1 MSERTSQPPWQRPE
15 EAKHHVLDPAKELV
29 LMLEPMVPAAVD
41 ELHVAAVLESQ
52 GVTDRSARDK
62 YGHDDVFALAR
73 VVSQRLPS
81 QPNVPERPAAR
92 RQPHRTLRELA
103 HGPMYVLPSTVYPA
117 VFTVLGAPTM
127 VRGMVFATALGWV
140 WGMGMSAV
148 AYQLLGQQKGRAAG
162 KMLRLL
168 SLTGLGVA
176 LAGATFLALTGTGKP
191 GIVAF
196 VVAQMGFQLAS
207 GVLVFYGKE
216 LRLVVAML
224 PACVLGVLHITSG
237 YKPALVTPTL
247 VAGALSIVLVL
258 GVAWLTSVQAATNAD
273 SRGSVPGRRMLLG
286 AAPSACYA
294 ALCAAF
300 LLFTDF
306 RYVVGQFDLAIAV
319 APLVLGMG
327 AVEWRA
333 HRFTERLSDLLHR
346 NTVPVDFS
354 RDARCLMLQELTI
367 CLLILG
373 GLGGAL
379 LATLSGFG
387 MLSSQGAL
395 LIDAHV
401 VLGGAYFVGF
411 VLARYQQ
418 FRWLL
423 GILSF
428 VVVANIAVVT
438 SMAHDLKPPDVAPIF
453 LVCCATLLVLLLA
466 RFYTSAGRVY
476 LYR

>member
-15 EAKHHVLDPAKELV
+15 EAARQAHDPAGELA
-29 LMLEPMVPAAVD
+29 LLLEPMVPAAID
-41 ELHVAAVLESQ
+41 ELHVAAVLESR
-52 GVTDRSARDK
+52 GVTDRSARDE

-81 QPNVPERPAAR
+81 QPDVPERPAAR

-103 HGPMYVLPSTVYPA
+103 HGPLYVLPSAVYPA
-117 VFTVLGAPTM
+117 VLTVLGATTM
-127 VRGMVFATALGWV
+127 VRGLVFATALGWV

-162 KMLRLL
+162 QMLRLL
-168 SLTGLGVA
+168 GVAGLGVA
-176 LAGATFLALTGTGKP
+176 LAGATFLALTGIGEP
-191 GIVAF
+191 GVVAF

-216 LRLVVAML
+216 LRLAVAML
-224 PACVLGVLHITSG
+224 PACVLGALHITSG
-237 YKPALVTPTL
+237 YKSALVTPTL
-247 VAGALSIVLVL
+247 IAGALSIVLVL
-258 GVAWLTSVQAATNAD
+258 GVAWLTSVQAATGAD
-273 SRGSVPGRRMLLG
+273 SRRSVPGRRMLLG
-286 AAPSACYA
+286 AAPSVCYA

-300 LLFTDF
+300 LLFTDSH
-306 RYVVGQFDLAIAV
+306 YVVGQFDLAIAV

-333 HRFTERLSDLLHR
+333 HRFTERISVLLHR
-346 NTVPVDFS
+346 NTFSVNFS
-354 RDARCLMLQELTI
+354 RDAWRLMLQELMM

-373 GLGGAL
+373 VLGSAL

-387 MLSSQGAL
+387 ILSTHGAML
-395 LIDAHV
+395 INAHV

-418 FRWLL
+418 FPWLL

-428 VVVANIAVVT
+428 VVAANVAVVG
-438 SMAHDLKPPDVAPIF
+438 SIARHLEPRDLAPIF
-453 LVCCATLLVLLLA
+453 LLSCSVLLVLLLG
-466 RFYTSAGRVY
+466 RFYTSTGRVY
-476 LYR
+476 SYR

>member
-1 MSERTSQPPWQRPE
+1 MSERTSQPPWQPPE
-15 EAKHHVLDPAKELV
+15 EPARHVLDPAMELV
-29 LMLEPMVPAAVD
+29 LMLESMVPAAID
-41 ELHVAAVLESQ
+41 ELHVAAVLESR
-52 GVTDRSARDK
+52 GVTDRSARDE
-62 YGHDDVFALAR
+62 YGHNDVFALAK
-73 VVSQRLPS
+73 VVSQRLPG
-81 QPNVPERPAAR
+81 QPDVPERPAAR

-103 HGPMYVLPSTVYPA
+103 HGPLYVLPSAVYPA

-162 KMLRLL
+162 RMLRLL
-168 SLTGLGVA
+168 GLAGLGVA
-176 LAGATFLALTGTGKP
+176 LAGATFLALTGIGEP
-191 GIVAF
+191 GVVAF
-196 VVAQMGFQLAS
+196 VVAQMGFQLSS

-216 LRLVVAML
+216 LRLLVTML
-224 PACVLGVLHITSG
+224 PACILGVLHIVSG
-237 YKPALVTPTL
+237 YSPALVTPTL

-258 GVAWLTSVQAATNAD
+258 GVAWLTSVQAASEAD

-286 AAPSACYA
+286 AAPSVCYA

-333 HRFTERLSDLLHR
+333 HRFTERARDLLHR
-346 NTVPVDFS
+346 NTFPGDFS
-354 RDARCLMLQELTI
+354 RDARRLMLQELTI

-387 MLSSQGAL
+387 MLSTHGAM
-395 LIDAHV
+395 LINAHV

-428 VVVANIAVVT
+428 VVAANIVVAT
-438 SMAHDLKPPDVAPIF
+438 SLADNLRPPDMAPIF
-453 LVCCATLLVLLLA
+453 LMCCSTLLVLLLA
-466 RFYTSAGRVY
+466 RFYTSAGRAY